1 MKELE
6 FGLLFTLSLIY
17 LDLSFYS
24 DQFASE
30 RIFVV
35 NCYIEGKNI

>member
-17 LDLSFYS
+17 LNLSFY
-24 DQFASE
+24 QFASE

-35 NCYIEGKNI
+35 NCFIEGKNI